1 MKLNNVIVALDLSDS
16 CAELVEQ
23 AKKVS
28 DPKHTKIWLIH
39 VAAPAP
45 DFIGYDVGPKYIRE
59 DRADTLKKEHKALGD
74 LKNTLTDVGVKAEAL
89 LVQGPI
95 VQTLLDELDKLEID
109 LLIIGKK
116 GHGLLHRA
124 ILGSAFDAIVKKV
137 HVPLLVVPYLED

>member
-1 MKLNNVIVALDLSDS
+1 MKNIAVALDLSNNS
-16 CAELVEQ
+16 SLLIKQ
-23 AKKVS
+23 AKVMARAS
-28 DPKHTKIWLIH
+28 DAKIWLIH

-137 HVPLLVVPYLED
+137 HVPLLAVPYLED

>member
-1 MKLNNVIVALDLSDS
+1 MKNIAVALDLSNS
-16 CAELVEQ
+16 SSLLIKQ
-23 AKKVS
+23 AKVMARAS
-28 DPKHTKIWLIH
+28 DAKIWLIH

-116 GHGLLHRA
+116 GHGLFHRA

-137 HVPLLVVPYLED
+137 HVPLLAVPYLED

>member
-1 MKLNNVIVALDLSDS
+1 MKNIAVALDLSNS
-16 CAELVEQ
+16 SSLLIKQ
-23 AKKVS
+23 AKVMARAS
-28 DPKHTKIWLIH
+28 DAKIWLIH